1 MDLRLGK
8 NAVFF
13 KDTFCLS
20 KKKCTNGQ
28 NIHDAVM
35 HWSMDMKI
43 PTRINACC
51 NFYENVMDLNQN
63 TVVH

>member
-1 MDLRLGK
+1 MGLRLGK
-8 NAVFF
+8 NAVLF

-20 KKKCTNGQ
+20 KKKCTNRQ
-28 NIHDAVM
+28 NIHDTLVYG
-35 HWSMDMKI
+35 HEDH
-43 PTRINACC
+43 TRIDACC